1 MTTSPFAAPSAPGS
15 GIKWDDVNG
24 CLLLITPLALE
35 QGIATTFGPADAVR
49 ADVAILDGPTA
60 GTEHLDTLV
69 FPKVL
74 SGQLT
79 RHIGTQVLGRLGQ
92 GVAKPGQSA
101 PWVLA
106 EATPADV
113 ELGQRWLASRA
124 PQFAAPAPAAPQ
136 QAAVQGAPV
145 PF

>member
-1 MTTSPFAAPSAPGS
+1 MSTNPFAAPSAPGS
-15 GIKWDDVNG
+15 GIKWDDANG
-24 CLLLITPLALE
+24 CLLLITPIALE
-35 QGIATTFGPADAVR
+35 QGISTTFGPADAVR
-49 ADVAILDGPTA
+49 ADVVILDGPAA

-69 FPKVL
+69 FPKIL

-79 RHIGTQVLGRLGQ
+79 RHIGTKVLGRLGQ

-106 EATPADV
+106 EATPTDV

-124 PQFAAPAPAAPQ
+124 PQIASPTPAPQ
-136 QAAVQGAPV
+136 QAAQGAAV